1 MIALNQHPCAR
12 PSGTEDLFL
21 SKIGSVVLV
30 GDVGTVSHESPLVTQ
45 EEQSHFT
52 PNDSSTAK
60 HDMTAARFFYQQCQM
75 LGVPLTIVNDEVG
88 FVCQHDL

>member
-1 MIALNQHPCAR
+1 MNTPA
-12 PSGTEDLFL
+12 
-21 SKIGSVVLV
+21 
-30 GDVGTVSHESPLVTQ
+30 
-45 EEQSHFT
+45 FT
-52 PNDSSTAK
+52 PKDSSTAK